1 MTRYNIIGTGFIETY
16 QDGQSFKRENQHFRF
31 ADISLGRSVEFSI
44 PATESNRRML
54 GFGDDPSEYG
64 DMLRVKHECQ
74 CVYDGGAIMGTLAV
88 TGYTGGEFS
97 CVFYIAD
104 AGWAATLDGM
114 KLSEFPDIW
123 PKGVLWSANSVVND
137 ANTAGLEEQGE
148 AIVRYENGNPSPWQL
163 LPAINIGTYLNDML
177 AAVGVPFST
186 DLDKRY
192 WLVMSTLN
200 GGGTDDVTFTQTA
213 ANVAT
218 VSQSQGYFT
227 VEDITLEYATAFV
240 FGLYVGGGSVAAKG
254 YKATQDVEVTMPST
268 LTQQCWLVAWD
279 TRLGRCSVLGGGP
292 SDPLAGKTIAIKE
305 GQIVF
310 FADTPFW
317 SGTYYGWKD
326 TMHPLTVACKV
337 ARSEDMSLGE
347 VWYLRN
353 NQPDMTIFDFLK
365 SVALATG
372 RELTVTDEGV
382 TLAFGTYGT
391 DFAVVD
397 KVVSVEEVSRC
408 VDAWGS
414 GTRKASI
421 VFDSEE
427 YVEQPIEQAYEID
440 NANLDDD
447 KESKVGFSEGGVG
460 TYGILIKDAEAT
472 SSTPKLV
479 AKRPT
484 ISYAAS
490 GSTYLQRVDK
500 PLPVGYDDVSAN
512 STCLRL
518 RMLSGEDAFFALKP
532 STTWL
537 WRGMAYL
544 WTDAE
549 WSDGILTLTLQKVSQ
564 RPVQE
569 SE

>member
-1 MTRYNIIGTGFIETY
+1 MLRYNIIGTGFIETY
-16 QDGQSFKRENQHFRF
+16 QGGQSFKCENQHFRF

-44 PATESNRRML
+44 PATEINRQIL

-64 DMLRVKHECQ
+64 DMLRVRHDCQ

-88 TGYTGGEFS
+88 ASYTGDEFT
-97 CVFYIAD
+97 CVFYID
-104 AGWAATLDGM
+104 ATGWIATLDSM

-123 PKGVLWSANSVVND
+123 PKGVLWAANSVVND
-137 ANTAGLEEQGE
+137 ANMADLELQGE
-148 AIVRYENGNPSPWQL
+148 AIVKYENGGASPWQL
-163 LPAINIGTYLNDML
+163 LPAINIGRYLNDML
-177 AAVGVPFST
+177 ASVGVPFST
-186 DLDKRY
+186 DIDKRY

-200 GGGTDDVTFTQTA
+200 GGGTDDVIFSQTA
-213 ANVAT
+213 TNAAT
-218 VSQSQGYFT
+218 VTQSQGYFT
-227 VEDITLEYATAFV
+227 VEDITLEWATAFV
-240 FGLYVGGGSVAAKG
+240 FGLYVGGGSVQAKG
-254 YKATQDVEVTMPST
+254 FKATQDVEVTMPST
-268 LTQQCWLVAWD
+268 ISQYCWLIAWD
-279 TRLGRCSVLGGGP
+279 TRLGRCSVLGGGA
-292 SDPLAGKTIAIKE
+292 SDPLAGKTIAIKS

-317 SGTYYGWKD
+317 SGTYYGWNG

-337 ARSEDMSLGE
+337 ARTASMSLGE

-353 NQPDMTIFDFLK
+353 NQPDMTIFEFLK

-372 RELTVTDEGV
+372 RELTVTSDGI
-382 TLAFGTYGT
+382 TLAFGTYGS

-421 VFDSEE
+421 VFDSED
-427 YVEQPIEQAYEID
+427 YVEQPIVQAYEVD
-440 NANLDDD
+440 NANLDDEKD
-447 KESKVGFSEGGVG
+447 FKAGFSEGGVG
-460 TYGILIKDAEAT
+460 TYGILIKDVEST

-484 ISYAAS
+484 IAYAAS

-500 PLPVGYDDVSAN
+500 PLPVGYEDLACS
-512 STCLRL
+512 STCVRL

-564 RPVQE
+564 QPVVNND
-569 SE
+569 